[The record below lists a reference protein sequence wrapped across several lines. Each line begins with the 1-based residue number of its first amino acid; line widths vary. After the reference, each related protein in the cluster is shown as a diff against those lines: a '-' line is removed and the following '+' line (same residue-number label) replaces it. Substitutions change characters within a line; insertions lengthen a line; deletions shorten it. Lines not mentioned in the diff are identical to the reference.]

1 MQALL
6 WLKDLVKE
14 RLDQANRSSVCIK
27 SSLCKT
33 SFKMKLKSQ
42 VSQCAKR
49 NVLCAYRV
57 CVHSVKKD
65 ASDWLHEWE
74 KLMMMWSKDCQHWHC
89 LSDTSL

>member
-6 WLKDLVKE
+6 WLKDLIRE
-14 RLDQANRSSVCIK
+14 RLDQADRSSVCIK
-27 SSLCKT
+27 SSSHRT

-49 NVLCAYRV
+49 DVLCAYRV
-57 CVHSVKKD
+57 CIHSAKKD
-65 ASDWLHEWE
+65 TSNWLHEWE
-74 KLMMMWSKDCQHWHC
+74 KSMMMWSRDYQHWHC